1 MPKWSDHDI
10 DNTGDCL
17 PDCWCKNPSPS
28 SSDLVEDM
36 RAWRGTWNPS
46 SGPHKRLTRYIEAV
60 QKLEAEKA
68 TLQAECLA
76 YGNAAIQA
84 DEAADTIQRLEAERA
99 EAYEKGRE
107 SAFEEIGNYY
117 LMRKDCQDALAKA
130 QATITALQSELEIS
144 HARYLNY
151 DELATAEIKSLQ
163 SERDRLRGVLTEIS
177 NSAFGDDATNELSME
192 GCISLARRALAGKD

>member
-130 QATITALQSELEIS
+130 QATITALQSERDFQE
-144 HARYLNY
+144 AGWRNQ
-151 DELATAEIKSLQ
+151 TAFNAVLRA
-163 SERDRLRGVLTEIS
+163 ERDRLRECLGGFVKNRAHITAGELQGVLDRLMDM
-177 NSAFGDDATNELSME
+177 SAA
-192 GCISLARRALAGKD
+192 ALAGKD